1 MKRPPPGFEFE
12 VEVLPGEE
20 GRELR
25 LEQARAIRDLL
36 MWLQTHR
43 GNLSNEPDHRALTDQ
58 DVD

>member
-1 MKRPPPGFEFE
+1 MKRPPPRFEFE
-12 VEVLPGEE
+12 VEVLRGEE

-36 MWLQTHR
+36 MWLHTHR
-43 GNLSNEPDHRALTDQ
+43 GTPSTEHDHRAVTDQ